1 MAVSDST
8 PYLHFCPRPNPR
20 QNPRHFDLTPSDAY
34 LWSRLD
40 GATTLQQ
47 LADVVGQEPDTVL
60 EVLHRLV
67 ALGLVLWPDDGGLA
81 PAEPAASPAAPRP
94 TGDGVAPEA
103 HPALDE
109 PGDLSRDE
117 RLEILR
123 KEAALGRVTH
133 WELLGVAGDAG
144 PAAVKKAYFA
154 ASKAYHPD
162 RHFGKNLGSFRG
174 RLDRL
179 FQGVKKAYDVL
190 SDPVQAEAY
199 RISHGA
205 LAPPAAPS
213 PSGTASAVPPAG
225 VPVTTVSQNAERDR
239 RLEEHRQAILA
250 ARREKKQDA
259 PVQGQ
264 LERARALVEQA
275 EADMAAGKHAQ
286 AARGFAIAADMLPA
300 QSLYASRAAEAAA
313 LVGDV
318 ARARTYI
325 ERAVLVAPR
334 NKDLRVMAATIVA
347 SAGDK
352 ARAQHHA
359 QVAASLDPRDPHVKD
374 LVLRLT

>member
-1 MAVSDST
+1 MAASDSA

-20 QNPRHFDLTPSDAY
+20 QNPRNFDITPSDAY

-47 LADVVGQEPDTVL
+47 LADLVGQEPDAVL

-81 PAEPAASPAAPRP
+81 PAEPAAAHVAPRQA
-94 TGDGVAPEA
+94 GEGVSPEA

-109 PGDLSRDE
+109 PGDLSTQE

-133 WELLGVAGDAG
+133 WELLGVSGDAG
-144 PAAVKKAYFA
+144 PAEVKKAYFS

-162 RHFGKNLGSFRG
+162 RHFGKNLGSFRA

-190 SDPVQAEAY
+190 ADPVQAEAY
-199 RISHGA
+199 RASHPPPA
-205 LAPPAAPS
+205 PAAPS
-213 PSGTASAVPPAG
+213 RVAAASPIPPAG
-225 VPVTTVSQNAERDR
+225 VSVTTPSQNAERDR

-250 ARREKKQDA
+250 ARRDRKQDA

-264 LERARALVEQA
+264 RERARALVEQA
-275 EADMAAGKHAQ
+275 EADMVAGRYAQ
-286 AARGFAIAADMLPA
+286 AARAFGIAADMLPA

-318 ARARTYI
+318 GRARTYI
-325 ERAVLVAPR
+325 ERAVLEAPR
-334 NKDLRVMAATIVA
+334 
-347 SAGDK
+347 
-352 ARAQHHA
+352 H
-359 QVAASLDPRDPHVKD
+359 
-374 LVLRLT
+374 